1 MDLSYEARREAQASY
16 VKGAVSHPVESI
28 QRDWLRSQLE
38 TKYHLMG
45 LAHGS
50 HLPMQMKMEASILS
64 QVRRLPGLPS
74 SHIGLD
80 TLLGRD
86 TTIDFEDYLGDPR
99 VSERA
104 VDARAIL
111 EQRYGVA
118 PRGAAAPSVGLAAA
132 AGLPREGVA
141 MRKEL

>member
-1 MDLSYEARREAQASY
+1 
-16 VKGAVSHPVESI
+16 
-28 QRDWLRSQLE
+28 
-38 TKYHLMG
+38 
-45 LAHGS
+45 
-50 HLPMQMKMEASILS
+50 MQMKMEASILS

-74 SHIGLD
+74 SHVGLD

-118 PRGAAAPSVGLAAA
+118 PRGAAAPSFGLAAA

-141 MRKEL
+141 MRKELSYRVRSRGAPSIRTCTPRRARACAACGCAFACDSG